1 MPHSNSQNLETKCRA
16 LLKFSILF
24 CLCLQGY
31 LNQARKRTDM
41 FTEESIAKIFSNIEQ
56 IYEFHLE
63 ILMQFEDCFVEDDPC
78 ASEIGSVFLNN
89 VSLLCS
95 NLAKTDFDS
104 TSNEY
109 NCEHNGHNC

>member
-1 MPHSNSQNLETKCRA
+1 
-16 LLKFSILF
+16 
-24 CLCLQGY
+24 
-31 LNQARKRTDM
+31 M

-95 NLAKTDFDS
+95 NLAKTGFDS

-109 NCEHNGHNC
+109 NCEHMDIIVNRGFPLFPLFSTFYRSMDLKFTPSIVTIILMQWKS